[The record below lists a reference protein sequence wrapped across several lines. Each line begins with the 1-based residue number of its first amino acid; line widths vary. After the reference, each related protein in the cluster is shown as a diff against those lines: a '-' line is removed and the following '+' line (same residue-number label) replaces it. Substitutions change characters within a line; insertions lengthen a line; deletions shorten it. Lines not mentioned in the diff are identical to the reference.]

1 MNVPTLSVITPS
13 FNSAEF
19 LEDALLS
26 VVRQQG
32 PCVEHIVMDCASTDN
47 TLEILNRFPHVQWIS
62 EPDTGQSDAINK
74 GFLRATGDLMG
85 WLNAD
90 DYYLPGGLEAIADA
104 AERHPEADVIYG
116 DCVFV
121 DSAGKIVRS
130 KVEHDFDPAILMYF
144 GCYIPSTSTFIRRRV
159 IDSGLLL
166 NCDYRV
172 CMDFEYFARLA
183 HTGCKFH
190 YVPHFI
196 AAFRWHGC
204 NVSLKQVDKRVQ
216 ERRQVQRRFGERQ
229 YSAAMLKFLADLH
242 RAKRVL
248 RKIVSGNIV
257 REFRVREMLGRDTR
271 WQRGAEGSETCA
283 SLACL

>member
-47 TLEILNRFPHVQWIS
+47 TLEILNRFPQVQWIS
-62 EPDTGQSDAINK
+62 EPDAGQSDAINK
-74 GFLRATGDLMG
+74 GFLRATGELMG

-104 AERHPEADVIYG
+104 AEKHPDADVIYG

-183 HTGCKFH
+183 HAGGKFH
-190 YVPHFI
+190 YVPRFI

-204 NVSLKQVDKRVQ
+204 NVSLKQVDKRAQ
-216 ERRQVQRRFGERQ
+216 ERRQVQRSFGQRQ
-229 YSAAMLKFLADLH
+229 YSPATLEFLADLH

-283 SLACL
+283 NLACL